1 MSKCEHIFVLN
12 CIHIITLH
20 KIKMKQM
27 SNGINELSSD
37 RMFEYI
43 DNKID
48 LFYK

>member
-1 MSKCEHIFVLN
+1 
-12 CIHIITLH
+12 
-20 KIKMKQM
+20 MKQM

-43 DNKID
+43 DNKIE

>member
-12 CIHIITLH
+12 CIHITLH
-20 KIKMKQM
+20 KIRMKQM
-27 SNGINELSSD
+27 SNGINEMSSD

-43 DNKID
+43 DNKIE